1 MGGVMK
7 VALIVGVALLTAA
20 CVTTGETG
28 GHNAAPV
35 PSPAEQSSVALTSF
49 LDVYKKHGNKP
60 LDACG
65 TLEWLEETGAQGVP
79 AAQAFVAVTYA
90 FDITSCGS
98 VVMGDP
104 QNDVRAYAW
113 LTDDAVAV
121 LRNMNQRDKTAFLL
135 GMTVPPKVAD
145 PGVQEVLNEMY
156 AEERSGITNL
166 NHLRRWVRSRMTV
179 AQVEDALTLR
189 AGLIR

>member
-1 MGGVMK
+1 MK
-7 VALIVGVALLTAA
+7 LALIVGVALLTAA

-28 GHNAAPV
+28 GHNAATV
-35 PSPAEQSSVALTSF
+35 PSPAEQESVTLTSF
-49 LDVYKKHGNKP
+49 LDVYKKRGNKP

-90 FDITSCGS
+90 FDIASCSS

-113 LTDDAVAV
+113 LTDDAVAA
-121 LRNMNQRDKTAFLL
+121 LRNMNQRDKTEFLL
-135 GMTVPPKVAD
+135 GMTTPPKVAV
-145 PGVQEVLNEMY
+145 PAVQEVLNEMY

-166 NHLRRWVRSRMTV
+166 DDLRPWLRSRMT
-179 AQVEDALTLR
+179 ASQVEDALELR
-189 AGLIR
+189 AALMH